1 MTNDVT
7 ELKGGTWVK
16 YVYNTVKPFGTIKSK
31 QYQVNKQ
38 YADTVMDLDL
48 TIKNHALKTG
58 AVSWEITNESNT

>member
-7 ELKGGTWVK
+7 ELNGGTWVK
-16 YVYNTVKPFGTIKSK
+16 YVYNTVKPFGAIKSN

-38 YADTVMDLDL
+38 YADTVMDLDS
-48 TIKNHALKTG
+48 TIKNHAMKTG